1 MTEKFLCGVDVGG
14 TKLSIGLFSQEGEL
28 KSERRISDHACL
40 GNDAMVKRVA
50 DIIRDFLRGEG
61 IGFGDILGIGVGM
74 AGHINSMKGLVIT
87 SSNFPVPFRLYPFR
101 EGLESELQSP
111 VILENDTNAQA
122 FGEYRFGAGRGRSS
136 MVFLTVSTGVG
147 AGIVING
154 RIFRGHS
161 GFAGEVGHAIIDPDS
176 PIPCTCGNRGCLMAL
191 SGTLGLSRR
200 YRLCLEEG
208 MKSDLPPDE
217 VNTMDGMALQ
227 RRIAAGDEIAMRLL
241 KESADYIGIGIYNI
255 YQSFN
260 PQTVVL
266 GGGLMNLGYG
276 FFDRI
281 KDKFESLVQNMV
293 YEKLEIALTRLD
305 GQAGLIGAA
314 ALPLEPR

>member
-1 MTEKFLCGVDVGG
+1 
-14 TKLSIGLFSQEGEL
+14 
-28 KSERRISDHACL
+28 
-40 GNDAMVKRVA
+40 
-50 DIIRDFLRGEG
+50 
-61 IGFGDILGIGVGM
+61 
-74 AGHINSMKGLVIT
+74 
-87 SSNFPVPFRLYPFR
+87 
-101 EGLESELQSP
+101 
-111 VILENDTNAQA
+111 
-122 FGEYRFGAGRGRSS
+122 
-136 MVFLTVSTGVG
+136 
-147 AGIVING
+147 
-154 RIFRGHS
+154 
-161 GFAGEVGHAIIDPDS
+161 
-176 PIPCTCGNRGCLMAL
+176 MAL

-208 MKSDLPPDE
+208 MKSDLTPDE

-241 KESADYIGIGIYNI
+241 KESADYLGIGIYNI